1 MPRAPAR
8 LALQGEVTPTRFGE
22 VGRPYRVRRSD
33 DGERV
38 ALCSAFDH
46 LYWPGRAI
54 YAGHT
59 LRNRVSL
66 YAGNFEN
73 LLAVFDGAHFPINDI
88 AFHPSEPWLAIAT
101 GSYDGGYLFEGDL
114 FLWNWQSGECRSLLA
129 ESREVVCC
137 RFVAPSRLAVVL
149 RPRDEEEYGDNDAFI
164 TYVGVV
170 LDDLRPAQDFGLR
183 PGDADP
189 RLVNLGPSDPASLG
203 FHMGAHSV
211 SGLCAEGRQHLEGLG
226 FEERHRIWDVAWL
239 DAERIAAVHDGCHL
253 EIWGL
258 QGQREAYVH
267 GDGHGVQLLRQP
279 DGWLVHVLQR
289 GNLLTGQPDRSTVF
303 ALQGSSLVEWRQ
315 FENACALSVDRQGR
329 ILARDTGDRGRGRAR
344 RDRVL
349 DPSGKVIRETD
360 LGHYDCFNHYVRLD
374 GGDEL
379 HFLRGSPPS
388 SHQTK
393 RLCGIDFVGTI
404 RERMIWNDHG
414 EHLMDG
420 CAAFGPRG
428 SLLRAYRVYNPSPT
442 TSKGAV
448 ELYSF
453 SAGRALWS
461 SDLDADATCLVTTT
475 DARHVIFALTN
486 GRFGVI
492 DTADGQILHDE
503 QLAVDGVATV
513 ATALAIHGQRLLVG
527 TIDGRLLLYAL
538 NGQ

>member
-1 MPRAPAR
+1 MPRTRAR
-8 LALQGEVTPTRFGE
+8 LAFKGEVTPTRFGE

-33 DGERV
+33 DGRMV

-66 YAGNFEN
+66 YAGDFEN
-73 LLAVFDGAHFPINDI
+73 LVAVFDGAHFPINDI
-88 AFHPSEPWLAIAT
+88 AFHPFEPWLAIAT

-114 FLWNWQSGECRSLLA
+114 LLWNWQSGECRSLLA

-137 RFVAPSRLAVVL
+137 RFVTPNRLAVVL
-149 RPRDEEEYGDNDAFI
+149 RPRDEEEYGDNDAFT

-170 LDDLRPAQDFGLR
+170 LDDLRPARELGLR
-183 PGDADP
+183 PGEGDP
-189 RLVNLGPSDPASLG
+189 RLVNLGPSDPGRLG

-211 SGLCAEGRQHLEGLG
+211 SGLCAEDRQHLEGLG

-253 EIWGL
+253 EICGL
-258 QGQREAYVH
+258 QGHCEAFVH

-279 DGWLVHVLQR
+279 NGWLVHVVQR
-289 GNLLTGQPDRSTVF
+289 GNLLTGHPDRSTVF
-303 ALQGSSLVEWRQ
+303 ALQGSSLVKWCQ
-315 FENACALSVDRQGR
+315 FENACSLSVDRQGR
-329 ILARDTGDRGRGRAR
+329 ILARDTGGLRRGRAR

-349 DPSGKVIRETD
+349 APSGKAIRETD

-379 HFLRGSPPS
+379 YFLRGSPPS
-388 SHQTK
+388 SHQAK
-393 RLCGIDFVGTI
+393 RLCSIDLTGTI
-404 RERMIWNDHG
+404 RERMTWDDQG
-414 EHLMDG
+414 ERLMDG

-428 SLLRAYRVYNPSPT
+428 SLLRAYRVYNPSPRT
-442 TSKGAV
+442 TKGAV
-448 ELYSF
+448 ELYSL
-453 SAGRALWS
+453 SAGRALWRLG
-461 SDLDADATCLVTTT
+461 LDADVTCLVTT
-475 DARHVIFALTN
+475 ANAQHAIFALTD
-486 GRFGVI
+486 GQCGVI
-492 DTADGQILHDE
+492 NVADGQILHDE
-503 QLAVDGVATV
+503 HLVVDCIPTV
-513 ATALAIHGQRLLVG
+513 ATALAIDGQRLLVG

-538 NGQ
+538 SDP